1 MKFKNFM
8 RLYDDWNGVTR
19 VNDDNLDVIVEDITY
34 IIMDTR
40 KDLFEKEVISFGFYD
55 GIFTVRIK

>member
-1 MKFKNFM
+1 M